1 MKMPTNSNKRLG
13 DYFDIEKII
22 KPKKMDKVERDFLK
36 KMRIDMDKYKK
47 TDVKIRKFKYE
58 IKR

>member
-13 DYFDIEKII
+13 DYFDIEKIR
-22 KPKKMDKVERDFLK
+22 KPKKSKKEERDFLK
-36 KMRIDMDKYKK
+36 KMINDIDKYNK
-47 TDVKIRKFKYE
+47 TDVKVRKFKYE